1 MPAFNG
7 TCQFTQ
13 LTAKPYGVTSLFLIK
28 GNSVEKSIAV
38 GHEQPILR
46 AAECRWVPPANKEIN
61 FIHLGWKGNLGRR
74 NSMSK
79 GHSSHVCPS
88 CLLCGLGGDVSI
100 PYQIT
105 GHKAEKGENKAR
117 GIGRTR
123 SQMIFLCHATK
134 FRVHSVFIIMIPT

>member
-1 MPAFNG
+1 M
-7 TCQFTQ
+7 
-13 LTAKPYGVTSLFLIK
+13 
-28 GNSVEKSIAV
+28 EKSIAV

-46 AAECRWVPPANKEIN
+46 AAECRWAHPAKKEIN

-79 GHSSHVCPS
+79 GHSSHICPS
-88 CLLCGLGGDVSI
+88 WLVCGLGGDVSI

-105 GHKAEKGENKAR
+105 EHKAEKGEDKVR
-117 GIGRTR
+117 RIGRTR